1 MNFNGRI
8 KTRQS
13 GILMMNKKIQ
23 RDTFFLIIIAMIA
36 TVLILTGGWLYLIA
50 AVGIAVT
57 AVAIAKWRRQR
68 AWVCA

>member
-1 MNFNGRI
+1 
-8 KTRQS
+8 
-13 GILMMNKKIQ
+13 MMNKKMK

-68 AWVCA
+68 AGVYA

>member
-1 MNFNGRI
+1 
-8 KTRQS
+8 
-13 GILMMNKKIQ
+13 MMNKKMQ

-50 AVGIAVT
+50 AVGVAVT

-68 AWVCA
+68 AGVYA

>member
-1 MNFNGRI
+1 MV
-8 KTRQS
+8 
-13 GILMMNKKIQ
+13 NKKMQ

-57 AVAIAKWRRQR
+57 AVAITKWRRQR
-68 AWVCA
+68 TGVYA